1 MVRFLDLQKINARFT
16 VQYEEAI
23 QEILSTGYFIRGK
36 FCSAFEEQF
45 AAFCAT
51 KFCVGVGNGL
61 DALFLMFRAYIE
73 LGRLQEGDEVLV
85 PANTYIASILAI
97 TRAGLKPI
105 LVEPDLETYNLDP
118 LEAATKI
125 NPRTRA
131 ILLVHL
137 YGQAMHMDQ
146 IRKLAEKHDL
156 LILEDGAQA
165 HGATFRDE
173 VVGGLGDCAA
183 FSFFPGKNLGAL
195 GDGGAVTT
203 NDEKVHEVVKTLSNY
218 GSQVKYVNQ
227 YQGYN
232 SRLDEIQAGF
242 LSAKLA
248 VLAEDNKHRDQIAK
262 RYLAEIKNDAVVLPQ
277 VAYECSS
284 VWHLFVVR
292 TQDRDGFQAYLREMG
307 VETLIHYPVPPHKQ
321 EAYQEWN
328 HLNRPITE
336 KIAREILS
344 IPIHPCL
351 GDHEVAKVVEVINS
365 YSP

>member
-1 MVRFLDLQKINARFT
+1 MVRFLDLQKINSRFS
-16 VQYEEAI
+16 VQYQEVI

-36 FCSAFEEQF
+36 FCSTFEEEF
-45 AAFCAT
+45 AAFCT
-51 KFCVGVGNGL
+51 TRFCVSVGNGL

-105 LVEPDLETYNLDP
+105 LVEPDLGTYNLDP
-118 LEAATKI
+118 LEASTKI

-146 IRKLAEKHDL
+146 IRILAKKHDL

-203 NDEKVHEVVKTLSNY
+203 NDEKVHEVVRTLSNY

-232 SRLDEIQAGF
+232 SRLDEVQAGF
-242 LSAKLA
+242 LLAKLA
-248 VLAEDNKHRDQIAK
+248 KLKEDNDLRNSIAESYMAK
-262 RYLAEIKNDAVVLPQ
+262 INHGAVTLPQ
-277 VAYECSS
+277 LAGECSS

-307 VETLIHYPVPPHKQ
+307 IETLIHYPIPPHKQ
-321 EAYQEWN
+321 EAYKEWN
-328 HLNRPITE
+328 HLSLPITE

-351 GDHEVAKVVEVINS
+351 GDHEVARVIEAINS